1 MDWKKDLE
9 IIKQGSPLIIA
20 VDFDDTLAKAGE
32 KYPEIGESTYLLNS
46 LIELKKILKGHLQI
60 ILWTCRDGEDLQ
72 MAIDYCKERG
82 LEFDAINEDAPATL
96 KWKPKTP
103 KPFAHIYIDDRSLS
117 FCDDDTSGD
126 IDWLM
131 ASRLLAAVNDWGLN
145 TSDKTYFGVVNG
157 EVVK

>member
-1 MDWKKDLE
+1 MDWRKDLE

-32 KYPEIGESTYLLNS
+32 KYPEIGEPTYLLNS
-46 LIELKKILKGHLQI
+46 LIELRKILKEHLQI

-72 MAIDYCKERG
+72 MAIDYCKELG
-82 LEFDAINEDAPATL
+82 LEFDAINEDVPATL

-103 KPFAHIYIDDRSLS
+103 KPFAHIYIDDRSLL

-131 ASRLLAAVNDWGLN
+131 ASRLLAAVNDW
-145 TSDKTYFGVVNG
+145 TASDKTYFGVVNG
-157 EVVK
+157 EVQR